1 MDYVKIGLG
10 VFILVLIG
18 VIVYM
23 AIKKTKDEE
32 EVEDV
37 DPEEWPEPSYM
48 DKIGKFCPTGWV
60 YNGIKDGKDICI
72 NRYNIPVNTTYAIKY
87 GGCYTKP
94 VARIMEFPSFNNKNW
109 ADCLNDT
116 SKCRRQVCPRK
127 RWITRC
133 GISPDQEAQWIGFDK
148 LGTSCPKQRLLKKT

>member
-10 VFILVLIG
+10 LFILILIG

-60 YNGIKDGKDICI
+60 YHGVKGGKDFCV
-72 NRYNIPVNTTYAIKY
+72 NRYNIPVKNNDIVTNR
-87 GGCYTKP
+87 GCYTKP
-94 VARIMEFPSFNNKNW
+94 LARVMEFPSFNKNW
-109 ADCLNDT
+109 TDCLNDT
-116 SKCRRQVCPRK
+116 SKCRRQVCSRNL
-127 RWITRC
+127 WIKNC
-133 GISPDQEAQWIGFDK
+133 IDDGQWIGFDK
-148 LGTSCPKQRLLKKT
+148 LGTACLKQRLLKKT